1 MKKITINIIV
11 CFMMLAIAGTAY
23 ADKTITYNNAKSL
36 GMGGAKVAGGFN
48 YNGFID
54 NPALL
59 SRVKVIRFSV
69 ARIPISINK
78 DLLDLGDFINDNVD
92 NFQSFGNETL
102 LVDQNG
108 DPLPGQPDEED
119 RLTEAQKEE
128 FLYDLEEFDG
138 QWSKVS
144 VSPMVDL
151 ALNIKNFGIGVAVY
165 NQTEVNL
172 KADKGIYD
180 PRVWGEGR
188 ASTVVALGISKPL
201 SFLTPG
207 LIVGANVKYVERNK
221 ASLFT
226 ISGSDLGDVE
236 ETLQPV
242 QDELKEDADKTI
254 MFDVGAL
261 YSLPVI
267 NAEVAGV
274 FKSLGDGRGSS
285 IDLGIAK
292 RMWNNRLTLLAD
304 YIDFSDN
311 NKENIFSKISIGAE
325 YDLSII
331 AIRGGMNA
339 GYPSLGCGLDL
350 ALLDIDAAYYTK
362 ELSKGPGGNG
372 EGRYIVQ
379 FQIGW

>member
-1 MKKITINIIV
+1 MKKITIKSIV
-11 CFMMLAIAGTAY
+11 CLLMITVAGTAS

-36 GMGGAKVAGGFN
+36 GMGGTKVAGGFN
-48 YNGFID
+48 YNGFVD

-59 SRVKVIRFSV
+59 SRVNVIRFSI
-69 ARIPISINK
+69 ARVPITINK

-92 NFQSFGNETL
+92 NFQNFGNESL
-102 LVDQNG
+102 EVDADGNI
-108 DPLPGQPDEED
+108 LPGQDEENGM
-119 RLTEAQKEE
+119 TESQKEE

-138 QWSKVS
+138 QWSKVTI
-144 VSPMVDL
+144 SPMIDL
-151 ALNIKNFGIGVAVY
+151 AVNIKNFGIGLAVY
-165 NQTEVNL
+165 NQTDVNI

-188 ASTVVALGISKPL
+188 ASTVFALGVSKPL
-201 SFLTPG
+201 SFLLPD

-226 ISGSDLGDVE
+226 ISGSDLGNVE
-236 ETLQPV
+236 ETLEPV
-242 QDELKEDADKTI
+242 QDELKEEADKTI
-254 MFDVGAL
+254 MFDIGAMYWVPL
-261 YSLPVI
+261 I
-267 NAEVAGV
+267 DAEVAGV
-274 FKSLGDGRGSS
+274 FKSLGDGRGAS

-292 RMWNNRLTLLAD
+292 NMFNKRLILLAD

-311 NKENIFSKISIGAE
+311 NKENVFSKISIGAE
-325 YDLSII
+325 FDLSII
-331 AIRGGMNA
+331 AVRAGMNA

-350 ALLDIDAAYYTK
+350 GILDIDAAYYTK

-372 EGRYIVQ
+372 EGRYIAQ